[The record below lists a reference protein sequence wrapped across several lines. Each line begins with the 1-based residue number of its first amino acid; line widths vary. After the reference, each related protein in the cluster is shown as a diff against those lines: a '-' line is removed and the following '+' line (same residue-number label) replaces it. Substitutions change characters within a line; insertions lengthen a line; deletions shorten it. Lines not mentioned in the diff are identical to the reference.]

1 MRIVNLKKHLE
12 FLDSVIELG
21 DRNSK
26 TLGFF
31 PRVAFDEQ
39 SRKGLIYIAIKDN
52 ALLGYLMFRKS
63 YDRINIVHLCVDEKF
78 RGQNTAMKLLSYLK
92 ENTKTYRGIRLKCRN
107 DYNIN
112 KLWEKANFTPVKE
125 QRGRSKAGHNLTIW
139 WFQHKH
145 HDLFSQAHDQIAS
158 EKKLVAIDT
167 NIFIDLRNKR
177 EKESLALMSDW
188 LLDEIELCISKE
200 IYNDIRRNPDPKIR
214 EECRK
219 FVDYFHYLEFDEHKS
234 NEILDRIKGNFR
246 QIKERDESDLKQ
258 IVNAIN
264 GDANYF
270 ITRDQYWIDQS
281 DFFEKEYDITI
292 KRPSVFITEVDELLE
307 KTKYQPKRLAGTHI
321 LSEVISSKKVNLL
334 IDNFYFNGH
343 TQERKSEFTKKL
355 NLCLANPKENEVV
368 TISEPNGAVLGFFVI
383 NKKDKHKLKVPF
395 IRTIKHN
402 LSNTLIKH
410 FLYKIIHIAI
420 QEAKSVIQIEEK
432 YLSIETEN
440 ILTESNYIKSNNAW
454 IKFSLNDVLTHD
466 DLVKKLENYKS
477 IMPEFENDLLSILN
491 KINEFSDTENRKSI
505 YYYLEKL
512 LYPLKIIDNDIPCFV
527 VPIKKEWATQLF
539 EENMLG
545 ERLQFKNESP
555 DLILNREN
563 VYYRAARPKRLESP
577 SRILWYISKSKNDV
591 AFIAG
596 NSFIDHIEID
606 LPKKLFKKYE
616 QLGIYE
622 WPQIYR
628 LAKNDLTKNIM
639 SFIFSDTELFKN
651 KVALNQIRRLY
662 KSATDKDFNPISP
675 LRIPNDLYLKIY
687 NIGKNGN
694 SK

>member
-1 MRIVNLKKHLE
+1 MRIVNLKNHPEYLE
-12 FLDSVIELG
+12 SVIELG

-31 PRVAFDEQ
+31 PRDAFIDQ
-39 SRKGLIYIAIKDN
+39 NRKGLIYLAIKDSF
-52 ALLGYLMFRKS
+52 LLGYLMFRKS
-63 YDRINIVHLCVDEKF
+63 YDRINVVHLCVNEQF
-78 RGQNTAMKLLSYLK
+78 RGQHTAIKLLNYLK
-92 ENTKTYRGIRLKCRN
+92 ENTKEYRGIRLKCRN
-107 DYNIN
+107 DYKIN
-112 KLWEKANFTPVKE
+112 KLWEKANFTPIKE
-125 QRGRSKAGHNLTIW
+125 QRGRSKAGHKLTIW

-145 HDLFSQAHDQIAS
+145 HDLFSYVHEQIAN

-188 LLDEIELCISKE
+188 LFDEIELCISKE
-200 IYNDIRRNPDPKIR
+200 IYNDIRRNTDEKVR
-214 EECRK
+214 EDCRK
-219 FVDYFHYLEFDEHKS
+219 FAEKFHFLDFDEQKS
-234 NEILDRIKGNFR
+234 NLILDRVKENFK
-246 QIKERDESDLKQ
+246 QNKDRDISDLKQ

-264 GDANYF
+264 GNANYF

-292 KRPSVFITEVDELLE
+292 KRPSVFITEIDELLE
-307 KTKYQPKRLAGTHI
+307 KTKYQPRRLAGTNI
-321 LSEVISSKKVNLL
+321 LTELISSKKINVL
-334 IDNFYFNGH
+334 INNFYFNGH
-343 TQERKSEFTKKL
+343 TQERKSEFNKKL

-368 TISEPNGAVLGFFVI
+368 TISEPNGIILGFFVI
-383 NKKDKHKLKVPF
+383 NRSDNHKLKIPF
-395 IRTIKHN
+395 IRTKTHN

-410 FLYKIIHIAI
+410 FLYKIVHIAI
-420 QEAKSVIQIEEK
+420 QEARSVIQIEEE

-440 ILTESNYIKSNNAW
+440 TLIESNYIKSNDTW
-454 IKFSLNDVLTHD
+454 IKFSINDILTYN
-466 DLVKKLENYKS
+466 DLVKKLENYKL
-477 IMPEFENDLLSILN
+477 ILPEFEDDLLNILN
-491 KINEFSDTENRKSI
+491 KINELNVGENKSSV

-545 ERLQFKNESP
+545 ERLQFENESP

-563 VYYRAARPKRLESP
+563 VYYRSARPKRLESP
-577 SRILWYISKSKNDV
+577 SRILWYISKNKKDA

-596 NSFIDHIEID
+596 SSFIDHLEID
-606 LPKKLFKKYE
+606 LPKKLFKIYE

-628 LAKNDLTKNIM
+628 LAKKNLANNIM

-662 KSATDKDFNPISP
+662 KTTTGKYFNPISP
-675 LRIPNDLYLKIY
+675 LKIPNDLYLKIY